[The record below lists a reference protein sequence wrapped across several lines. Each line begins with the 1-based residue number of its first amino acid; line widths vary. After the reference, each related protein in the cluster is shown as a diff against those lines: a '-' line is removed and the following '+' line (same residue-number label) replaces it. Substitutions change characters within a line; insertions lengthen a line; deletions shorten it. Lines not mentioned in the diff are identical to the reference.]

1 MARNHTTFHTW
12 QSLQQSAVKQTAR
25 CSRLHL
31 RVELAGFRK
40 GRSCTEQIFIL
51 RNITEQSLDH
61 QQDLVINFIDFK
73 KAFDSVYRSSLWKI
87 LTYYGIPDRFINIFK
102 ALYDNCSCCVKT
114 ASGYTE
120 FFVIVSGVRQDSIF
134 SSFLFIIVINFIMR
148 RTMDNSEYGIVWQK
162 WNCLTD
168 LDFADDVVIVAEEE
182 NVCQEMTTKLEE
194 QSAQV
199 GPVSYT
205 HLTLPT
211 ILRV

>member
-1 MARNHTTFHTW
+1 MTGSW
-12 QSLQQSAVKQTAR
+12 
-25 CSRLHL
+25 
-31 RVELAGFRK
+31 
-40 GRSCTEQIFIL
+40 
-51 RNITEQSLDH
+51 
-61 QQDLVINFIDFK
+61 
-73 KAFDSVYRSSLWKI
+73 
-87 LTYYGIPDRFINIFK
+87 FINIFK
-102 ALYDNCSCCVKT
+102 ALYDNSSCCVKT

-194 QSAQV
+194 QSTQV
-199 GPVSYT
+199 RLNISREKNEGHENHPAFITTANSRCT
-205 HLTLPT
+205 RKHRICREIHLPGKMLTRISTLDWQKQQQSSDDLTTCGDPAR
-211 ILRV
+211 LASRLN